1 MSDRE
6 RQAVARSAKDVKDAK
21 LESREARSRLA
32 ARQEPYWRWL
42 DKGCHLG
49 YYKGSESRLWIARWS
64 RGKGRDREARVGLAD
79 DFADADGI
87 AVMDFEQARAAAR
100 NWFAMQAIEE
110 AGLPLD
116 DSPFNIVG
124 APCNR
129 D

>member
-1 MSDRE
+1 M
-6 RQAVARSAKDVKDAK
+6 ARSAQDTN

-32 ARQEPYWRWL
+32 LRHKPYWHLL
-42 DKGCHLG
+42 DQGCDLG
-49 YYKGSESRLWIARWS
+49 YYKGEDLGVWVARFP
-64 RGKGRDREARVGLAD
+64 RGTGRDTEKRVGLAD

-100 NWFAMQAIEE
+100 NWFAEQAIKE
-110 AGLPLD
+110 AGLPID
-116 DSPFNIVG
+116 DSPFNIAG

>member
-1 MSDRE
+1 M
-6 RQAVARSAKDVKDAK
+6 ARSAQDAD

-32 ARQEPYWRWL
+32 PRQDPYWRSL

-49 YYKGSESRLWIARWS
+49 YYKGRESRIWIARLS
-64 RGKGRDREARVGLAD
+64 RGKGRYAERRVGLAD
-79 DFADADGI
+79 DFAEADGI
-87 AVMDFEQARAAAR
+87 AVMDFNQARAAAR
-100 NWFAMQAIEE
+100 NWFAMQAIKE
-110 AGLPLD
+110 AGLPID

>member
-1 MSDRE
+1 M
-6 RQAVARSAKDVKDAK
+6 ARSAQDAE
-21 LESREARSRLA
+21 LQSRDARSRLTP
-32 ARQEPYWRWL
+32 RQDAYWRSL

-49 YYKGSESRLWIARWS
+49 YYKGSKLRLWIARLS
-64 RGKGRDREARVGLAD
+64 RGKGRYTEERVGLAD

-87 AVMDFEQARAAAR
+87 VIMDFEQAQAAAR
-100 NWFAMQAIEE
+100 NWFAEQAIGE
-110 AGLPLD
+110 AGLPID

>member
-1 MSDRE
+1 M
-6 RQAVARSAKDVKDAK
+6 ARSAQDAS
-21 LESREARSRLA
+21 LESREARGRLA
-32 ARQEPYWRWL
+32 PRQEPYWRSL
-42 DKGCHLG
+42 DKSCHLG
-49 YYKGSESRLWIARWS
+49 YYKGSESRIWIARLS
-64 RGKGRDREARVGLAD
+64 RGKGRHREARVGLAD

-87 AVMDFEQARAAAR
+87 AVMDYEQAQAAAR
-100 NWFAMQAIEE
+100 TWFAEHAIEE

>member
-1 MSDRE
+1 M
-6 RQAVARSAKDVKDAK
+6 ARSAQDAK
-21 LESREARSRLA
+21 EADLESREARGRLA
-32 ARQEPYWRWL
+32 PRQAPYWRWL

-49 YYKGSESRLWIARWS
+49 YYKGSELRLWIARLS

-79 DFADADGI
+79 DFAEADGI

-110 AGLPLD
+110 AGLPID

>member
-1 MSDRE
+1 M
-6 RQAVARSAKDVKDAK
+6 ARSAQDAKDAE
-21 LESREARSRLA
+21 LESREARGRLA
-32 ARQEPYWRWL
+32 PRQEPYWRSL

-49 YYKGSESRLWIARWS
+49 YYKGSESRIWIARLS
-64 RGKGRDREARVGLAD
+64 RGKGWHREARVGLAD

-87 AVMDFEQARAAAR
+87 AVMDYEQAQAAAR
-100 NWFAMQAIEE
+100 NWFAEQAIEE

>member
-1 MSDRE
+1 M
-6 RQAVARSAKDVKDAK
+6 ARSATDAE
-21 LESREARSRLA
+21 LESRAARGRLA
-32 ARQEPYWRWL
+32 PRQEPYWHSL

-49 YYKGSESRLWIARWS
+49 YYKGRESRIWIARLS
-64 RGKGRDREARVGLAD
+64 RGKGRHREARVGLAD

-87 AVMDFEQARAAAR
+87 AVMDFKQARAAAR
-100 NWFAMQAIEE
+100 NWFAEQAIEE

-116 DSPFNIVG
+116 DRPFNIVG

>member
-1 MSDRE
+1 M
-6 RQAVARSAKDVKDAK
+6 ARSAQDAE
-21 LESREARSRLA
+21 LESREARSHLA
-32 ARQEPYWRWL
+32 VRQDPYWRLL
-42 DKGCHLG
+42 DKGRHLG
-49 YYKGSESRLWIARWS
+49 YYKGEELRIWIARSS
-64 RGKGRDREARVGLAD
+64 RGKGRHAEQRVGLAD

-100 NWFAMQAIEE
+100 NWFAEQAIKE
-110 AGLPLD
+110 AGLPID

>member
-1 MSDRE
+1 M
-6 RQAVARSAKDVKDAK
+6 ARSTQDAN
-21 LESREARSRLA
+21 LECREARSLLA
-32 ARQEPYWRWL
+32 PRQEPYWRLL

-49 YYKGSESRLWIARWS
+49 YYKGSESRLWIARLS

-116 DSPFNIVG
+116 DSPFNIAG

>member
-1 MSDRE
+1 MSNRE
-6 RQAVARSAKDVKDAK
+6 HQTVARSAQDAE
-21 LESREARSRLA
+21 LESREARSHLA
-32 ARQEPYWRWL
+32 PRQEPYWRLL

-49 YYKGSESRLWIARWS
+49 YYKGSELRLWIARLS
-64 RGKGRDREARVGLAD
+64 RGKGRDTEERVGLAD
-79 DFADADGI
+79 DFAEADGI

-100 NWFAMQAIEE
+100 NWFAVQAIKE
-110 AGLPLD
+110 AGLPID

>member
-1 MSDRE
+1 M
-6 RQAVARSAKDVKDAK
+6 AGSAQDAE
-21 LESREARSRLA
+21 LESREARGRLA

-42 DKGCHLG
+42 DKGGHLG
-49 YYKGSESRLWIARWS
+49 YYKGRESRIWMARLS
-64 RGKGRDREARVGLAD
+64 GGKGRYREARVGLAD

-100 NWFAMQAIEE
+100 NWFAERAIEE
-110 AGLPLD
+110 AGLPID
-116 DSPFNIVG
+116 DSPFNIAG

>member
-1 MSDRE
+1 MSDQE
-6 RQAVARSAKDVKDAK
+6 HQAVARSARDAE
-21 LESREARSRLA
+21 LESREARRGLA
-32 ARQEPYWRWL
+32 PRQEPYWRWL

-49 YYKGSESRLWIARWS
+49 YYKGSELRLWIARLS
-64 RGKGRDREARVGLAD
+64 PGRGRDREERVGLAD

-87 AVMDFEQARAAAR
+87 AVMDFKQARAAAR
-100 NWFAMQAIEE
+100 NWFAVQAIKE
-110 AGLPLD
+110 AGLPID